1 MTVLSMELL
10 AETVGDHLPDP
21 EVDAIQALFYT
32 ILNDVHPDKGT
43 RETTGVIMVDA
54 KSAKSQKQEIIDKI
68 TKLKEDW
75 PALATVNVIS
85 DQVKPSKGKDLFK

>member
-1 MTVLSMELL
+1 LL
-10 AETVGDHLPDP
+10 K
-21 EVDAIQALFYT
+21 DAYEESIKL
-32 ILNDVHPDKGT
+32 
-43 RETTGVIMVDA
+43 
-54 KSAKSQKQEIIDKI
+54 IIDKI